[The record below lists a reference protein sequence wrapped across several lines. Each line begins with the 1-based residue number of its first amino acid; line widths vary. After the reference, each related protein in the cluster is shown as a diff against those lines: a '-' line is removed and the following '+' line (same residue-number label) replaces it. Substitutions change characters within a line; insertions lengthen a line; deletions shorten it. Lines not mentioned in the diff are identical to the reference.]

1 MRIYRSLFRLGVLAL
16 AVSAAA
22 APSPVVNLS
31 GVIYQD
37 HGLALQPDGS
47 LWVWGHN
54 LYGTRLPGP
63 PDQTAYAWPARI
75 GDGFAEAFSGA
86 DFSVALR
93 EDGSLWGWGRLG
105 TDTDKAMRRLAD
117 GVKRIAGQGDSV
129 LALGQDG
136 RLWALGRVRW
146 KFVGNRAPWPYCSA
160 VADVNLNPVL
170 IDEGIR
176 DMRHHGNGFLAL
188 GEDGRLRG
196 FNGYTGDIAVI
207 GADPAG
213 KPWQGFELDNNNRLD
228 GAARV
233 QAADGRWYRA
243 KPDGQAYCFDDRSL
257 PGPSWSMT
265 PAEAPDGLSWA
276 QRNIKADGDLVP
288 DLACRN
294 SGPNALKAEEIV
306 AGTGGW
312 VLGAVSE
319 YWQDTFIAMRR
330 DSKLFGCGLANLL
343 GGQSDDTA
351 RRQLQE
357 IPLDRQPQFSAA
369 ASGAPSR
376 HSVTVRITPTA
387 ADAGQR
393 GHYFVAAVVGGQ
405 GVFGFVANSWR
416 HEAGDLP
423 GAVDGS
429 QTLADRRID
438 VAKNDNLAELAK
450 QNGIWLYAGYGVGAT
465 EQEAQADMLKRQLW
479 RHVHNVH
486 D

>member
-16 AVSAAA
+16 AVAAAA
-22 APSPVVNLS
+22 APAPVVNLS

-47 LWVWGHN
+47 LWVWGNN
-54 LYGTRLPGP
+54 LYGAALRGP
-63 PDQTAYAWPARI
+63 ADQAGYAWPARI
-75 GDGFAEAFSGA
+75 GDGFSEAFSGQ

-105 TDTDKAMRRLAD
+105 KGTEQSMRRLAD
-117 GVKRIAGQGDSV
+117 GVKHISGNGDSV

-146 KFVGNRAPWPYCSA
+146 QFVGTRAPWPYCSA
-160 VADVNLNPVL
+160 VADANLKPVL
-170 IDEGIR
+170 IGEGIR
-176 DMRHHGNGFLAL
+176 DMRHHDNGFLAL
-188 GEDGRLRG
+188 GEDGRLWG
-196 FNGYTGDIAVI
+196 FNGYAGNMVAI
-207 GADPAG
+207 GTDPAG
-213 KPWQGFELDNNNRLD
+213 KPWKGFEAENDNRLD

-257 PGPSWSMT
+257 PGPGWSMT
-265 PAEAPDGLSWA
+265 PTEAPDGLSWA

-288 DLACRN
+288 ELACRN
-294 SGPNALKAEEIV
+294 SGPNALKAEEVV
-306 AGTGGW
+306 AGTGGRIW
-312 VLGAVSE
+312 GAMSE
-319 YWQDTFIAMRR
+319 SWHDTFIAMRR
-330 DSKLFGCGLANLL
+330 DGKLFGCGQTSLL
-343 GGQSDDTA
+343 DGQSDDDA
-351 RRQLQE
+351 RRQLHE

-369 ASGAPSR
+369 ASGTASR
-376 HSVTVRITPTA
+376 HSITVRITPTA

-393 GHYFVAAVVGGQ
+393 GYYFVAALVGGQ
-405 GVFGFVANSWR
+405 GMFSFTGNSWR
-416 HEAGDLP
+416 HEAGGMP

-429 QTLADRRID
+429 QTLADHWIE
-438 VAKNDNLAELAK
+438 VAKNDNLAELAER
-450 QNGIWLYAGYGVGAT
+450 NGIWLYAGYGVGAT
-465 EQEAQADMLKRQLW
+465 AQEALADMLKRQLW